1 MGGSAMSVVPCAAC
15 GAVAGTRLKKRQHN
29 ACTFSQLGT
38 FALPRCTQPRK
49 SSTADRWQR
58 YCKPK
63 FATHARKHGDEA
75 EDVKVLVR

>member
-1 MGGSAMSVVPCAAC
+1 MSVVPCAAC

-38 FALPRCTQPRK
+38 FALPSCTQPPK

-58 YCKPK
+58 YCKPRI
-63 FATHARKHGDEA
+63 ATHARKHGDEA

>member
-1 MGGSAMSVVPCAAC
+1 MSAVPCAAC

-29 ACTFSQLGT
+29 CTFSQLGT
-38 FALPRCTQPRK
+38 FVLPSCKEPRK

-63 FATHARKHGDEA
+63 IATHARKHGDEA